1 MNYTINQAIG
11 KVIGELALWEK
22 IPLNDSIET
31 LYKKYSSIRLELT
44 NKYTKKKGVVVLDN
58 YFANMDR
65 TKTIEGWLTSIGE
78 KK

>member
-44 NKYTKKKGVVVLDN
+44 NKYTKKKVQW
-58 YFANMDR
+58 F
-65 TKTIEGWLTSIGE
+65 
-78 KK
+78 